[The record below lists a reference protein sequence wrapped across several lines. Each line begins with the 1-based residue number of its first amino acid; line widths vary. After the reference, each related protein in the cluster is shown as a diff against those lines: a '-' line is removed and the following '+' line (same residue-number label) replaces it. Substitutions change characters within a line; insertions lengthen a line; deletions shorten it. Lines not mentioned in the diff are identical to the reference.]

1 LKWRFDW
8 RCGCEKLGTG
18 PGIRRPKG
26 DKARNESEYSIYAET
41 WTQPILGWAFVW
53 MQMSPDAAKLVARM
67 FIGLCLSP
75 LKIRVEL

>member
-1 LKWRFDW
+1 L
-8 RCGCEKLGTG
+8 TG
-18 PGIRRPKG
+18 DADVKNWELDQEFVGQKG

-41 WTQPILGWAFVW
+41 WTQPILGWSFVW